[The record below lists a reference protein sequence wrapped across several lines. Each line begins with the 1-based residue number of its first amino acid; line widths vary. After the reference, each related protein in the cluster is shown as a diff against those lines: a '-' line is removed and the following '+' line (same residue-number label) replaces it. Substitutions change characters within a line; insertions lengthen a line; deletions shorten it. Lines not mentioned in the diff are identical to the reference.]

1 MYRYLPRRGVIL
13 YHPYA
18 KQLRQSSQ
26 YVSFPLD
33 DEIHDIVDKLK
44 HAIV

>member
-1 MYRYLPRRGVIL
+1 MYRFLPRRSVIL

-44 HAIV
+44 YAIV